1 MRKYILTLVTL
12 FALIMGTNAFAALSM
27 IVTASPNPA
36 LINQLVTASVAILNT
51 SSTAL
56 NITNL
61 NITASYNGSTT
72 SRIPAAYSQFNIGPN
87 SPNLVLAANATTTV
101 PLQAVFFAPSTGV
114 TGSGTGKFYIG
125 ANLTASDGSVT
136 TAATSAALTV
146 NPIALPLTQQ

>member
-12 FALIMGTNAFAALSM
+12 FALIMGTNVFAALSM
-27 IVTASPNPA
+27 VVTASPNPA
-36 LINQLVTASVAILNT
+36 LINQLVTASVAINNT
-51 SSTAL
+51 GSAL
-56 NITNL
+56 NITTL

-72 SRIPAAYSQFNIGPN
+72 SRIPAAFSVFNIGPN

-101 PLQAVFFAPSTGV
+101 PMQAVFFAPSTGV

-125 ANLTASDGSVT
+125 ANLVASDGSVT